1 MVSGVVSLLL
11 LRHGRSEWN
20 AVRRWQG
27 LADSPLDELGRRQA
41 AEAGA
46 ALAAEGHAF
55 QSVWSSPLLRAAET
69 GAIIAE
75 VLGAGDVRV
84 DDRLREADAGEW
96 EGMTPDE
103 IDVAYPGFL
112 TDHRRPPT
120 FERVDQ
126 VVERTIAAL
135 AAIAGA
141 STGGSATVLVTTHSG
156 VIRTLVR
163 HLGGHDERVPNLGG
177 IWISIDTSITGTSIT
192 GTSITGT
199 STTGTS
205 TTGFDLRRRF
215 EPSGISRTGVDAPGE
230 DPGEQAD
237 HSEAHRSS
245 EG

>member
-1 MVSGVVSLLL
+1 MVAGIVPLLL

-27 LADSPLDELGRRQA
+27 LADSPLDVLGRRQA

-46 ALAAEGHAF
+46 VLASERHHFG
-55 QSVWSSPLLRAAET
+55 SVWSSPLLRASET
-69 GAIIAE
+69 GEIIAAA
-75 VLGAGDVRV
+75 LGVGEVRV

-103 IDVAYPGFL
+103 IDIAYPGFL

-126 VVERTIAAL
+126 VVARTTAAL
-135 AAIAGA
+135 TAIASDA
-141 STGGSATVLVTTHSG
+141 RTGGAPVLVTTHSG

-163 HLGGHDERVPNLGG
+163 HLGWHDERVPNLGG
-177 IWISIDTSITGTSIT
+177 VWLTVDTSVIDVAS
-192 GTSITGT
+192 
-199 STTGTS
+199 
-205 TTGFDLRRRF
+205 GFQLRRRF
-215 EPSGISRTGVDAPGE
+215 DPGGVTRTGLDAPGE

-237 HSEAHRSS
+237 QSEAHRSPQ
-245 EG
+245 G

>member
-1 MVSGVVSLLL
+1 MVAGTVPEATATIVPILL
-11 LRHGRSEWN
+11 LRHGQSEWN

-27 LADSPLDELGRRQA
+27 LADSPLNDLGRRQA
-41 AEAGA
+41 ADATR
-46 ALAAEGHAF
+46 ALASEGHHF

-69 GAIIAE
+69 GEIIAE
-75 VLGAGDVRV
+75 ALGVGDVRV
-84 DDRLREADAGEW
+84 DERLREADAGEW

-126 VVERTIAAL
+126 VVERTTAAL
-135 AAIAGA
+135 AAIAAG
-141 STGGSATVLVTTHSG
+141 STGGESVLVTTHSG

-177 IWISIDTSITGTSIT
+177 VWLSVDTSVTDVTAR
-192 GTSITGT
+192 
-199 STTGTS
+199 
-205 TTGFDLRRRF
+205 FDLRRRF
-215 EPSGISRTGVDAPGE
+215 DPSGVPRTGVDAPGE

-237 HSEAHRSS
+237 QPQAHRSP